1 MEIEVEFETFFKNKI
16 PCVDAATTLSN
27 KKDIMLDSEVKNIKL
42 DLDFLAEDQL
52 KITFKNK
59 CDEEDNFI
67 RIKKLKIDDIDLQH
81 FIYEG
86 MFYPVY
92 NKDWYEE
99 QEIKPPL
106 YYKPGTEMRHNG
118 SWILNVKTPIWKM
131 VMEQWLQDE
140 GKNA

>member
-1 MEIEVEFETFFKNKI
+1 MEIEIDFETFFKNKI
-16 PCVDAATTLSN
+16 PCVDVDTTFSK
-27 KKDIMLDSEVKNIKL
+27 KKDILLDSVVKNIKL
-42 DLDFLAEDQL
+42 DLDFLREDQL

-59 CDEEDNFI
+59 CDNEDNFI
-67 RIKKLKIDDIDLQH
+67 RIKKLKIDNIDLQH
-81 FIYEG
+81 FIFEG

-92 NKDWYEE
+92 NKNWYEE

-131 VMEQWLQDE
+131 MMEQWLQE
-140 GKNA
+140 EVKNA